1 MENLLLSVED
11 NPDDVL
17 ILRLAFEKAKLSASF
32 QFLSDG
38 EQAIDY
44 FSTASKKPLPTLLLL
59 DIKLPRKSGM
69 EVLAWIREQPSLKRL
84 PIIMLS
90 ASNRPED
97 IDQAYNLG
105 ANSYLVKPSRVEELV
120 ELTKTIDSYWF
131 QVNARPTVAPV
142 RQGPG
147 LESRL

>member
-1 MENLLLSVED
+1 
-11 NPDDVL
+11 
-17 ILRLAFEKAKLSASF
+17 
-32 QFLSDG
+32 
-38 EQAIDY
+38 
-44 FSTASKKPLPTLLLL
+44 
-59 DIKLPRKSGM
+59 M

-97 IDQAYNLG
+97 IDQAYDLG

-142 RQGPG
+142 RQGA
-147 LESRL
+147 